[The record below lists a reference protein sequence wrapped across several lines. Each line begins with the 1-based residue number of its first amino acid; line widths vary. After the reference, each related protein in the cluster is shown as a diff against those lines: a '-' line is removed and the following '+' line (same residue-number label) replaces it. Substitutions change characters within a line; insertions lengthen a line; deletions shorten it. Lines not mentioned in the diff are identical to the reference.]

1 MTVNR
6 KVVLASRPDGAP
18 VPANFR
24 LEEGPLPEIRD
35 GELLVRVRAISME
48 PAIRGWLDDN
58 DKNYF
63 DPIPLGGTLLA
74 PSMGQVVASKLEGFE
89 PGDYMRG
96 LMGWED
102 YSVANKDTVLLQK
115 LEIAPDM
122 PLPYYVGVLGGSG
135 LTSIVGLD
143 QIGRAKAG
151 ETVVISA
158 AVGAVGHVAVQY
170 ARHLGCRVVGIVGGP
185 DKAKIAL
192 EIGCDAVVDYK
203 NAANLEEAIREA
215 APEGVDVY
223 FDGVGGPML
232 DAMLNNMKT
241 FGRIICCGMI
251 SGYNSSDNPPALYN
265 AWQIV
270 ARELELKGFL
280 LYSYDEFLPGAL
292 ETNLDGLRSGWLKYL
307 EHKKV
312 GIDQAADLFCE
323 LMSGKTV
330 GKSVLEMDLPETA
343 GGA

>member
-6 KVVLASRPDGAP
+6 RVVLARRPDGNP
-18 VPANFR
+18 VPEDFR
-24 LEEGPLPEIRD
+24 LEEGPVPEIAD
-35 GELLVRVRAISME
+35 GEMLVRVCAISME

-63 DPIPLGGTLLA
+63 DPIPLGGTLRA
-74 PSMGQVVASKLEGFE
+74 PAVAQVVASKLEGFV

-96 LMGWED
+96 LVGWED
-102 YSVANKDTVLLQK
+102 FSVATRDTVLLKK
-115 LEIAPDM
+115 LEIAPDV
-122 PLPYYVGVLGGSG
+122 PLSHYVGALGGSG
-135 LTSIVGLD
+135 LTSIVGLE

-170 ARHLGCRVVGIVGGP
+170 AKKLGCRVIGIVGGP
-185 DKAKIAL
+185 DKAKVARD
-192 EIGCDAVVDYK
+192 IGCDAVVDYK
-203 NAANLEEAIREA
+203 AAADLETAIHAA

-223 FDGVGGPML
+223 FDGVGGPVL
-232 DAMLNNMKT
+232 DAMLNTMKT

-251 SGYNSSDNPPALYN
+251 SGYNASDNPPPLYN

-280 LYSYDEFLPGAL
+280 LYSYEEFLAAAL
-292 ETNLDGLRSGWLKYL
+292 ETNLDGLRTGWLRAL
-307 EHKKV
+307 EHKKF
-312 GIDQAADLFCE
+312 GLAEAPALFCE
-323 LMSGKTV
+323 LMSGRTV
-330 GKSVLEMDLPETA
+330 GKSVLEMDLP
-343 GGA
+343 

>member
-24 LEEGPLPEIRD
+24 LEEGPVPEIGD
-35 GELLVRVRAISME
+35 GEMLVRIRAISME

-63 DPIPLGGTLLA
+63 DPIPVGGTLLA
-74 PSMGQVVASKLEGFE
+74 PSMGQVVASKLEGFR
-89 PGDYMRG
+89 PGDFMRG

-102 YSVANKDTVLLQK
+102 YSIANKDTVLLQK
-115 LEIAPDM
+115 LDIAPDM
-122 PLPYYVGVLGGSG
+122 PLTYYVGALGGSG

-143 QIGRAKAG
+143 QVARVQPG

-158 AVGAVGHVAVQY
+158 GVGAVGHVAAQY
-170 ARHLGCRVVGIVGGP
+170 AKHRGCRTVGIVGGP
-185 DKAKIAL
+185 DKARFARD
-192 EIGCDAVVDYK
+192 EIGYDAVVDYK
-203 NAANLEEAIREA
+203 SVPDLEA
-215 APEGVDVY
+215 AIAAACPEGVDVY
-223 FDGVGGPML
+223 FDMVGGPTL

-241 FGRIICCGMI
+241 FGRIACCGMI
-251 SGYNSSDNPPALYN
+251 SGYNDSDNPPPLYN
-265 AWQIV
+265 SWQIV

-280 LYSYDEFLPGAL
+280 LYSYNDYLPGAL
-292 ETNLDGLRSGWLKYL
+292 ATNLEGLRSGWLKFH

-312 GIDQAADLFCE
+312 GLANAADLFCE
-323 LMSGKTV
+323 LMSGRTV
-330 GKSVLEMDLPETA
+330 GKSVLEMDLPEEQ
-343 GGA
+343 G

>member
-24 LEEGPLPEIRD
+24 MEEAPVPEI
-35 GELLVRVRAISME
+35 GEGQALVRVRAISME

-63 DPIPLGGTLLA
+63 EPIAIGGTMLA
-74 PSMGQVVASKLEGFE
+74 LSMGQVVASKLDGFA
-89 PGDYMRG
+89 PGDFVRG
-96 LMGWED
+96 MLGWED
-102 YSVANKDTVLLQK
+102 YSLVDKDTVLLQK
-115 LEIAPDM
+115 FDVSPDM
-122 PLPYYVGVLGGSG
+122 PLTYYVGALGGSG
-135 LTSIVGLD
+135 QTAVVGLD
-143 QIGRAKAG
+143 QIGRARAG
-151 ETVVISA
+151 DTVAISG

-170 ARHLGCRVVGIVGGP
+170 AKKLGCRVVGIVGGP
-185 DKAKIAL
+185 DKARMARDL
-192 EIGCDAVVDYK
+192 GCDAVVDYK
-203 NAANLEEAIREA
+203 SSADMEAAIREA

-251 SGYNSSDNPPALYN
+251 SSYNDSDNPPALYN

-280 LYSYDEFLPGAL
+280 LYSYSEHLPAAL
-292 ETNLDGLRSGWLKYL
+292 ATNLDGLRSGWLRTI

-312 GIDQAADLFCE
+312 GLANAADLFCE

-330 GKSVLEMDLPETA
+330 GKSVLEMDLPELA
-343 GGA
+343 